1 MIGIRIAGAAVDRER
16 CDPHVLQPQGD
27 LFDILVF
34 VVPAQT
40 GLDRHGGVVDRLDDA
55 ARHFDHERHVAHH
68 ARAGAASGDLL
79 HRASEVDVDDVGAGG
94 LGHARRFDHRFDQVA
109 VDLDADG
116 AFGLR
121 YFEFF
126 ERLGRVADQAVRRD
140 EFGVDHIGA
149 ELLAHRAERRI
160 GDILHRR
167 QKQRLVAQFQISYFH
182 RRVLYRV

>member
-1 MIGIRIAGAAVDRER
+1 MDRER

-109 VDLDADG
+109 VKLYAHG
-116 AFGLR
+116 TLR
-121 YFEFF
+121 RVDFEFF
-126 ERLGRVADQAVRRD
+126 ERLGRVADQPVRRN
-140 EFGVDHIGA
+140 ELRVDHVGA

>member
-1 MIGIRIAGAAVDRER
+1 MRPWIVSAAIPTSCNRR
-16 CDPHVLQPQGD
+16 AISSIFLFSSSQPRRVLT
-27 LFDILVF
+27 V
-34 VVPAQT
+34 T
-40 GLDRHGGVVDRLDDA
+40 GVVDRLDDA
-55 ARHFDHERHVAHH
+55 TRHFDHERHVAHH

-94 LGHARRFDHRFDQVA
+94 LGHARRFGHRFDQVA